1 MNEIICTIK
10 NYIDM
15 EFIKI
20 LFTVIVAALGWLIT
34 HYYTSKRDTEKS
46 RRSARIK
53 ALSTAYKAL
62 VRAGIERRIVYKS
75 EDGIIHNTAAP
86 VEDAI
91 SLIHLYGNE
100 EQSKLASKCAKQFED
115 TNSGNFTD
123 LINSLRKDI
132 REMLGEEDLVEPPL
146 YLIISTNENK

>member
-1 MNEIICTIK
+1 
-10 NYIDM
+10 M

-20 LFTVIVAALGWLIT
+20 IFTVAVAAFGWWIT

-62 VRAGIERRIVYKS
+62 VRAGIDKRLVYKS
-75 EDGIIHNTAAP
+75 KDGIIHNEAVP

-91 SLIHLYGNE
+91 AIIHLYGNK
-100 EQSKLASKCAKQFED
+100 EQSKLASQCAKQFEE
-115 TNSGNFTD
+115 TNKGIFND
-123 LINSLRKDI
+123 LVYSLRKDI

-146 YLIISTNENK
+146 YLKISLHDNK

>member
-1 MNEIICTIK
+1 
-10 NYIDM
+10 M

-20 LFTVIVAALGWLIT
+20 IFTVAVAAFGWWIT

-62 VRAGIERRIVYKS
+62 VRAGIDKRLVYKS
-75 EDGIIHNTAAP
+75 KDGIIHNEAMP

-91 SLIHLYGNE
+91 SIIHLYGNE
-100 EQSKLASKCAKQFED
+100 EQSRLASECAKQFEE
-115 TNSGNFTD
+115 TNKGSFND

-132 REMLGEEDLVEPPL
+132 REMLGEEDLVEQPL
-146 YLIISTNENK
+146 YLKISLNDNK